1 MCFTKVHHQ
10 PKCTANIALDVDV
23 SPQKGP
29 DALEEE
35 TKRISVGCR
44 KATCM
49 EQSICAFGCFWMV
62 LVSIACSHKFA
73 GQMEYVGITQDT
85 GWCT

>member
-1 MCFTKVHHQ
+1 MHSQH
-10 PKCTANIALDVDV
+10 LDVDV

-29 DALEEE
+29 DALEE

-44 KATCM
+44 KAKCM
-49 EQSICAFGCFWMV
+49 ELLAFALLDAFGCLQCVNCM
-62 LVSIACSHKFA
+62 HKFA